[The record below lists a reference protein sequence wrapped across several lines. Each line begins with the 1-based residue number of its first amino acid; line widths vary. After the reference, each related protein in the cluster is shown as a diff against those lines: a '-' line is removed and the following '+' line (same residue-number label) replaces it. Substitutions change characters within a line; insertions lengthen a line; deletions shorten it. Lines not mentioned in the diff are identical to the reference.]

1 MIIPSEITSVCF
13 TGHRELSKEEEHLI
27 KEKLTRLLNFLIKNH
42 QLKTC
47 YAGGAIGLDTVASQV
62 VIDIQ
67 KEHPEIKLNLILPC
81 GGQESKWAD
90 DQKKIYNEIKSK
102 ANSVRT
108 LSPFF
113 YNGCMQAR
121 NKELLLSSDL
131 CIAYL
136 RAGTSG
142 GGSLNT
148 VIQATKMGIPV
159 INLAD
164 PESEYINEIPE

>member
-1 MIIPSEITSVCF
+1 MLGSSIINSVCF
-13 TGHRELSKEEEHLI
+13 TGHRDLTNTEVSMLAVKLAQLLKLLI
-27 KEKLTRLLNFLIKNH
+27 QNRRL
-42 QLKTC
+42 QYC
-47 YAGGAIGLDTVASQV
+47 YAGGAIGFDTLASLTV
-62 VIDIQ
+62 LNLQ
-67 KEHPEIKLNLILPC
+67 KTYPELKLNLILPC
-81 GGQESKWAD
+81 TGQESKWSL
-90 DQKKIYNEIKSK
+90 DQRKIYDNIKQR
-102 ANSVRT
+102 ANNVRI

-136 RAGTSG
+136 RHDTSV

-148 VIQATKMGIPV
+148 VIQATKLGIPV

-164 PESEYINEIPE
+164 PESEYINEISQ

>member
-1 MIIPSEITSVCF
+1 MKIPSTVSSICF
-13 TGHRELSKEEEHLI
+13 TGHRDITPLE
-27 KEKLTRLLNFLIKNH
+27 EKLIVSKLTKLLEVLVANKGLQN
-42 QLKTC
+42 C
-47 YAGGAIGLDTVASQV
+47 YAGGAIGLDTIAAKTVLT
-62 VIDIQ
+62 IQ
-67 KEHPEIKLNLILPC
+67 KNYNTLKLHLILPC
-81 GGQESKWAD
+81 EGQENKWPIE
-90 DQKKIYNEIKSK
+90 QKEVYNHIKSK
-102 ANSVRT
+102 ADSIRT

-113 YNGCMQAR
+113 FNGCMQAR
-121 NKELLLSSDL
+121 NKEMLLCSDL

-164 PESEYINEIPE
+164 PESEYLNEISK

>member
-1 MIIPSEITSVCF
+1 MKLPIKITSVCF
-13 TGHRELSKEEEHLI
+13 TGHRELSDNEI
-27 KEKLTRLLNFLIKNH
+27 KTIQEKLNRLLRFLINNH
-42 QLKTC
+42 SLQNC
-47 YAGGAIGLDTVASQV
+47 YAGGAIGLDTLASLIVLDLKKQYP
-62 VIDIQ
+62 DIR
-67 KEHPEIKLNLILPC
+67 LNLILPC
-81 GGQESKWAD
+81 NGQESKWPQE
-90 DQKKIYNEIKSK
+90 QKNIYNEIKTQ
-102 ANSVRT
+102 ADSVRT

-121 NKELLLSSDL
+121 NKEMLLFSDL

-136 RAGTSG
+136 RAGTSS

-164 PESEYINEIPE
+164 PESEYLNEISK

>member
-1 MIIPSEITSVCF
+1 MKTPLTVTSICF
-13 TGHRELSKEEEHLI
+13 TGHRDISPSEEQMI
-27 KEKLTRLLNFLIKNH
+27 VGKLTELLRILVTERGLKN
-42 QLKTC
+42 C
-47 YAGGAIGLDTVASQV
+47 YAGGAIGLDTIAAQTVLS
-62 VIDIQ
+62 IQ
-67 KEHPEIKLNLILPC
+67 KHHNDLRLHLILPC
-81 GGQESKWAD
+81 DRQDSKWPAE
-90 DQKKIYNEIKSK
+90 QKELYNLIKSK
-102 ANSVRT
+102 ANSVRV

-136 RAGTSG
+136 RAGTSS

-164 PESEYINEIPE
+164 PESEYLNEISK